1 MQLHIIQSSPCR
13 RSGDHHLCSSVFS
26 MAPSIQTLLSQER
39 SDQSPSPCISAAN
52 VRFGFPAQFLAERH
66 VQRGLLKCWLPFS
79 AYAKKQPN
87 LGWPQLVVQLEG
99 EALGGLYPRQIPG
112 R

>member
-1 MQLHIIQSSPCR
+1 MCVLAF
-13 RSGDHHLCSSVFS
+13 L
-26 MAPSIQTLLSQER
+26 PS
-39 SDQSPSPCISAAN
+39 
-52 VRFGFPAQFLAERH
+52 FLP
-66 VQRGLLKCWLPFS
+66 GLLECLVPFS